1 MPKGLWVGVGGF
13 LGSVARYWLGG
24 FLNQLSPRALFP
36 YETMVINVSGCLG
49 IGLLA
54 GLAEFRG
61 VFSPELRLFLL
72 VGILGGYTTFST
84 FGYET
89 FQLLRDGDLLLAA
102 LNVALQ
108 ASLGLIAVWGGYSLA
123 RLA

>member
-1 MPKGLWVGVGGF
+1 MLKSLWVGMGGF
-13 LGSVARYWLGG
+13 LGSSARYLLGG
-24 FLNQLSPRALFP
+24 WLNQLAPRALFP
-36 YETMVINVSGCLG
+36 YETLVINVSGCLA

-61 VFSPELRLFLL
+61 VFGPELRLFLL

-89 FQLLRDGDLLLAA
+89 FQLLRDGELLLAG
-102 LNVALQ
+102 LNVALE
-108 ASLGLIAVWGGYSLA
+108 AGIGIAAVWGGYALA